1 VITFLLAL
9 IAGYGTFLLHTA
21 LAFGWRG
28 VRPGPARQSPRR
40 RSLAAWLRA
49 AGLDDVDPRELVAVL
64 VVLVAAGSLAGSFV
78 FGPGPGAAVVGI
90 AAGCIPLAAYR
101 SRRVQ
106 RRDAAAEA
114 WPRLIDE
121 VRVLTAASGRSVPQ
135 ALFDV
140 GARAPEELRHA
151 FVVAHREWLLTTDL
165 DRSLHVLRSLLA
177 DPTADAV
184 CETLVV
190 AHRLGG
196 NDLERRL
203 RALAE
208 DRRMDLEG
216 RKDARA
222 RQAGARFARRFV
234 LIVPAGMAMAGMGIG
249 DGRAAYAT
257 PLGQG
262 AVLVAA
268 VMVAACWW
276 WAGRVM
282 AMPRAARVF
291 TT

>member
-1 VITFLLAL
+1 
-9 IAGYGTFLLHTA
+9 
-21 LAFGWRG
+21 
-28 VRPGPARQSPRR
+28 
-40 RSLAAWLRA
+40 
-49 AGLDDVDPRELVAVL
+49 
-64 VVLVAAGSLAGSFV
+64 
-78 FGPGPGAAVVGI
+78 
-90 AAGCIPLAAYR
+90 
-101 SRRVQ
+101 
-106 RRDAAAEA
+106 
-114 WPRLIDE
+114 
-121 VRVLTAASGRSVPQ
+121 
-135 ALFDV
+135 
-140 GARAPEELRHA
+140 
-151 FVVAHREWLLTTDL
+151 
-165 DRSLHVLRSLLA
+165 
-177 DPTADAV
+177 
-184 CETLVV
+184 
-190 AHRLGG
+190 
-196 NDLERRL
+196 
-203 RALAE
+203 
-208 DRRMDLEG
+208 MDLEG